1 MDRREGGRPDVDVGL
16 RYPATTML
24 LRTRLLTLVAAALL
38 GGAVHA
44 AELPVWRPAAEN
56 GPLRLGTAPFDEADA
71 RDVPEGEW
79 EVVGAVGAFNL
90 WTLTWHT
97 AALHRDLGRAGEP
110 LSSTELREVERR
122 SPGVSVQHLDVE
134 GWRGD
139 LWVARGLG
147 RGVTLSVHLPWM
159 DVGRPHWDAV
169 AERWHQAFQLGDD
182 YRSLFPRGETL
193 VYLKGDDGVVE
204 RRDLTGSGIGDVTVA
219 LSVPAGSWLGGVH
232 RGVLVV
238 QAPTGRTDTLRGSGG
253 WDVGVRLFSS
263 WDLGRFAVVG
273 GAGYT
278 WADPSGDLLGIRR
291 ASPWHLAAG
300 FDWRIRPSLT
310 GYFRAHYESS
320 LMADFMEG
328 RAANPSLF
336 RRFGLARAL
345 TESTWVAFDV
355 GQDDRKNGVAPDFSF
370 HLTVGTRSRVSGRPR

>member
-1 MDRREGGRPDVDVGL
+1 MRYSFSTMSQTSRMLGL
-16 RYPATTML
+16 AVAVSLAAT
-24 LRTRLLTLVAAALL
+24 
-38 GGAVHA
+38 VHA
-44 AELPVWRPAAEN
+44 ADLPVWRPAAEN
-56 GPLRLGTAPFDEADA
+56 GPLRLGTTPFDEADA
-71 RDVPEGEW
+71 RDVPEGAW

-97 AALHRDLGRAGEP
+97 AALHRELGRSGEP
-110 LSSTELREVERR
+110 LSSAELREVERR
-122 SPGVSVQHLDVE
+122 TPDYSVHYLDAE

-147 RGVTLSVHLPWM
+147 RGVTLSLHLPWM

-182 YRSLFPRGETL
+182 YRSLFPRGQAL
-193 VYLKGDDGVVE
+193 IYLKGSDGVVE

-219 LSVPAGSWLGGVH
+219 VSVPAGRWLKGVH
-232 RGVLVV
+232 RGVLAV

-253 WDVGVRLFSS
+253 WDVGARLFSS
-263 WDLGRFAVVG
+263 WDLGRFAVVSG
-273 GAGYT
+273 VGYT
-278 WADPSGDLLGIRR
+278 WADPSGALLGIRR

-310 GYFRAHYESS
+310 GYFRAHYEAS
-320 LMADFMEG
+320 LLADFMEG
-328 RAANPSLF
+328 RGGNPSLF
-336 RRFGLARAL
+336 RRFGLAR
-345 TESTWVAFDV
+345 TVSGTTWVAFDV

-370 HLTVGTRSRVSGRPR
+370 HLTVGTRSRTTGRSR